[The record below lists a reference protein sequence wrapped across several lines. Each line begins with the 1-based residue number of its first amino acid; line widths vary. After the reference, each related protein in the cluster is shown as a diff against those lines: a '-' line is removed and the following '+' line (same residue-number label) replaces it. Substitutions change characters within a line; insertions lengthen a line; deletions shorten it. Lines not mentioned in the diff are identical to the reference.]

1 MEIWSKQLFLAGGK
15 IEPMNQLFSTPGS
28 FTFFVPRNAK
38 KLTVTVIGGG
48 GGNGGGAYINNVL
61 FGGGGGA
68 AGGKAVSVFE
78 GAALS
83 ALKGQN
89 IPVVVG
95 SRGNNGGLNGSG
107 AAGQTSSFNAGADS
121 QVVGYGGGGGP
132 ATGGASSGGG
142 GIGQTVTNGGNG
154 GGGGIL
160 SSPAPAAGQT
170 IEGVGTF
177 GGGTQ
182 NGAVYIQVE

>member
-1 MEIWSKQLFLAGGK
+1 MQIWSKKLLMTVSN
-15 IEPMNQLFSTPGS
+15 IEPFSRLFSSAGS
-28 FTFFVPRNAK
+28 YSFEIPRGAK

-132 ATGGASSGGG
+132 ATGGGSAGGS

-160 SSPAPAAGQT
+160 SSPVPAAGQT